1 MTLVVRV
8 RPSQIPEGRPG
19 PRKGVGY
26 EGVNRPENGWGV
38 LPGSTLGGTFGAR
51 WSNNRTKN
59 LFYHLDRLSHIVRLE
74 RTVMQ
79 ITENRFLLV
88 LQDLYEKLA

>member
-1 MTLVVRV
+1 MTLVVGV
-8 RPSQIPEGRPG
+8 DRPG
-19 PRKGVGY
+19 FLKVAKTTQKWGGMR
-26 EGVNRPENGWGV
+26 GVNGPENGWGV
-38 LPGSTLGGTFGAR
+38 LPGSTLAGTFGAR

-59 LFYHLDRLSHIVRLE
+59 PFYHLDRLSHIVRLE

-88 LQDLYEKLA
+88 LQDLYEKLT